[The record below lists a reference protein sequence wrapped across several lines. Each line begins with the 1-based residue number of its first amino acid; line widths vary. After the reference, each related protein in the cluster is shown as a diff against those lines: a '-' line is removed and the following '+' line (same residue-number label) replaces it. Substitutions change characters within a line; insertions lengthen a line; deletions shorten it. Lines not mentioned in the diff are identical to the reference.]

1 MRRDALAAMLCA
13 VVVGGAPVVQ
23 AQSVQPAAVAAP
35 TRGDPWERLNR
46 INYAIEGS
54 LDRHLIGPVALL
66 FHTLTPGPI
75 GRGLHNMLV
84 NLSEPSVFINDV
96 LQLRIKR
103 AGVTGARFV
112 TNSTIGLLGLIDVA
126 RRIGLAHHDNEFG
139 VTLGRYGVD
148 PGPYMY
154 LPLGGPTTVR
164 DLVGTGVDLLID
176 PMHWLRFASQAEING
191 TRLVVGGLDTREATE
206 DQLNALLSD
215 ATDPYATLRSVYLQN
230 KQGEVEGEGP
240 PSTLPTFDE
249 SMPAADDKPTGPVA
263 ANALPDASP
272 SIEADPQQLAAAAVD
287 QERLSDSLLGGDLDR
302 IAQLGG
308 VVGSV
313 HGAGG
318 SLAGEGDQV
327 AGDQA
332 GLDHRLDL
340 AAPQLGP
347 GEGPERAAVVA
358 ADADL
363 PHDLGQQAQ
372 AHADVAPGGPL
383 PTCWTRDAMG
393 VGGANLVLVAS
404 K

>member
-13 VVVGGAPVVQ
+13 AVVGGAPVAQ
-23 AQSVQPAAVAAP
+23 AQSAPPVAAAGP
-35 TRGDPWERLNR
+35 TRGDPWEQLNR
-46 INYAIEGS
+46 LNYAIEDS
-54 LDRHLIGPVALL
+54 LDRHLLGPVALV
-66 FHTLTPGPI
+66 FRALTPGPI
-75 GRGLHNMLV
+75 GRGLHNVLV

-96 LQLRIKR
+96 LQLRLKK
-103 AGVTGARFV
+103 AGVTAERFV
-112 TNSTIGLLGLIDVA
+112 TNSTVGVLGLIDVA
-126 RRIGLAHHDNEFG
+126 GKLGLPHHDNEFG
-139 VTLGRYGVD
+139 VTLGRYGVH

-154 LPLGGPTTVR
+154 LPFGGPTTVR

-176 PMHWLRFASQAEING
+176 PMHWTRFANQAEING
-191 TRLVVGGLDTREATE
+191 ARLVVGGLDTRDATE
-206 DQLNALLSD
+206 GQLNTLLSD

-230 KQGEVEGEGP
+230 KQGEIDGEGP

-249 SMPAADDKPTGPVA
+249 PAPAAENPQA
-263 ANALPDASP
+263 APLAESSPDG
-272 SIEADPQQLAAAAVD
+272 
-287 QERLSDSLLGGDLDR
+287 LLGGDLDR
-302 IAQLGG
+302 IAQLGR

-313 HGAGG
+313 HGPGG
-318 SLAGEGDQV
+318 SLAGKGDQV
-327 AGDQA
+327 AGDEP

-347 GEGPERAAVVA
+347 GEGPERAPVVA

-363 PHDLGQQAQ
+363 PNDLGQQAQ

-383 PTCWTRDAMG
+383 PTCWTRNAMG